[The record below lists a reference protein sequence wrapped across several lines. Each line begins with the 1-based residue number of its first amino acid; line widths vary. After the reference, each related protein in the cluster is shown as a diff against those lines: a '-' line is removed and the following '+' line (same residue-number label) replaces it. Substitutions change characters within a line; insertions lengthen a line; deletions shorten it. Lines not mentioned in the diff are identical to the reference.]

1 MKIDL
6 IVISALLVIL
16 VILPFVLIP
25 YLQNGGNKKLH
36 KKFREQ
42 ATWFNLNPDITQ
54 QWNLNLAGIDSVQK
68 KFLLVQNLDHGFVV
82 DFVDLQKI
90 KSSKVVITYLP
101 MLVNGK
107 KEEVLQRID
116 LEFSHRFNEEKQLV
130 NVYDYDLNYTQDL
143 EVKNANSLQETIQKF
158 LVSQPVLKR
167 TA

>member
-25 YLQNGGNKKLH
+25 YLQNGGNKKLQ

-158 LVSQPVLKR
+158 LISQPVLKR

>member
-6 IVISALLVIL
+6 IVISAILVIL

-25 YLQNGGNKKLH
+25 YLQNGGNKKLQ

-68 KFLLVQNLDHGFVV
+68 KFLLVQSLDHGFVV
-82 DFVDLQKI
+82 EFVDLQKI
-90 KSSKVVITYLP
+90 KSSRVVITYLP

-116 LEFSHRFNEEKQLV
+116 LEFSHQFIEEKQIV

-143 EVKNANSLQETIQKF
+143 EVKNANNLQETIQKF
-158 LVSQPVLKR
+158 LINQPVLKR